1 MDKETIGAIL
11 GWTSSLILLL
21 TVGKQ
26 VYKQWQAGT
35 SEGVSKW
42 LFFGQIAA
50 SIGFL
55 AYSVLIVNWVF
66 IVTNTLMIV
75 NSLVGVGI
83 LLYHRRRANGT
94 QQTVG
99 SQQSTVSS

>member
-1 MDKETIGAIL
+1 MNTETLGAIL
-11 GWTSSLILLL
+11 GWGSSLILLV
-21 TVGKQ
+21 TVAKQ

-50 SIGFL
+50 SVGFL

-66 IVTNTLMIV
+66 IVTNSLMIL
-75 NSLVGVGI
+75 NSLVGIGI
-83 LLYHRRRANGT
+83 LFYHRRKDG
-94 QQTVG
+94 QQLAVNT
-99 SQQSTVSS
+99 

>member
-1 MDKETIGAIL
+1 MDKELLGAIL
-11 GWTSSLILLL
+11 GWGSSLILLI

-26 VYKQWQAGT
+26 VYKQWQAGS
-35 SEGVSKW
+35 SEGVSQW

-66 IVTNTLMIV
+66 IVTNSLMIV
-75 NSLVGVGI
+75 NSLVGIGI
-83 LLYHRRRANGT
+83 LFHHRRRESKTASQAP
-94 QQTVG
+94 QQLAG
-99 SQQSTVSS
+99 NEG

>member
-1 MDKETIGAIL
+1 MNTETLGAIL
-11 GWTSSLILLL
+11 GWGSSLILLV

-50 SIGFL
+50 SVGFL

-66 IVTNTLMIV
+66 IVTNSLMIL
-75 NSLVGVGI
+75 NSLVGVAI
-83 LLYHRRRANGT
+83 IFHHRRRENNQAA
-94 QQTVG
+94 QQLVG
-99 SQQSTVSS
+99 NEG